1 MATSVSSSLPLST
14 WGQPLGEDINQKIA
28 FALMAQQFGQKPEIR
43 SHWQGAAELGNS
55 ALAGMMYRKAQ
66 DEALGA
72 TRTQGDI
79 TFGPGSSPP
88 PQSGG
93 FGGVLGGIGKA
104 VGGLF
109 GGGDAAPSAPP
120 VQTAS
125 LPPPAT
131 DAAPDKPN
139 YGGIASALADKQTP
153 PTPPATIPPP
163 EASLSDGSSVPL
175 PTPNPLGPMDPQFR
189 QQFAD
194 LRSAAADRGVNF
206 NAPPV
211 GSLSSRRTQEQQDAL
226 YAQGRTAPGPIV
238 TGTRHSNHL
247 SGRALDVVPV
257 DGTTERQVGQTVSDL
272 MQNDPRFAGMRSG
285 ANFSNLYD
293 PLHVELNRPGI
304 PSALAALQQQQQPP
318 QQASAQPPQDNSGSV
333 LSYAPLADPTQTRG
347 SWFGNAP
354 GGFND
359 PSNGSATASGV
370 PTSQPGIALPSR
382 AGLSPGAPQFQVTA
396 PNGQSAVLPQ
406 TDVGPAKWT
415 GRGVDITGGAAPQL
429 GYGPNN
435 FPTDSRFQVQPVV
448 PLPPQR
454 PQAAQQ
460 VASNDPGFMPQQ
472 PPQMPPMGGMGAPGA
487 PPAPPPQP
495 SFADRF
501 NAINSPAAQP
511 TQQAQNMIPLPPP
524 RPQEGPPG
532 YFSQPP
538 VGPNGMFGGN
548 QIPVNPDSMV
558 PSGQG
563 VLPPG
568 VLPQPR
574 PPEAPQGQQGAIP
587 APYQVA
593 QNGPPV
599 PPPQQMAQ
607 AQPQQRPQQPQQ
619 QFTSPYYQQAQDQFN
634 RAQKEY
640 WAARAQNNR
649 AAMQAAE
656 AAGQQ
661 ARGILMQPPQF
672 TSIGTDAFGNPIH
685 GFVSPTQMKV
695 FDLSGHPVQGGTPT
709 AGGGATPLSPFG
721 AETGKPLGTGDAYL
735 NSFVPPDLQQLIR
748 KVASYQIDPS
758 KLAVAKGLK
767 DRVFASAAQFDPT
780 YDQGMYSARASA
792 MKEFN
797 AGGPNSPAGVITSG
811 NTALSHL
818 SHIYDDSEKMGGVNN
833 AGILNAPANW
843 IHQGYMA
850 AEQDPTYKQY
860 NAGTSKFVEE
870 ATKFYRGVG
879 GNESD
884 LQRDLADL
892 SAANS
897 PDARRAV
904 IRRMAEFM
912 KSKVD
917 ALQSRWHTAMG
928 NTGWMQSVGQPGS
941 DFPVVQTKGQE
952 AYDKIMGRGS
962 ESNQPQ
968 AQGGQPQAPQQQ
980 SQQQGQFS
988 PPQNWQFSP
997 SRQQYRDQQGNIYD
1011 KNGNPVR

>member
-28 FALMAQQFGQKPEIR
+28 FALMAQQFGQKPQIQ

-109 GGGDAAPSAPP
+109 GGGEGGPAAPP

-131 DAAPDKPN
+131 DAAPPKQD
-139 YGGIASALADKQTP
+139 YSGIASALADKQTP

-175 PTPNPLGPMDPQFR
+175 PPPNPLGPMDPQFR

-211 GSLSSRRTQEQQDAL
+211 GSPGSRRTQEYQNDL
-226 YAQGRTAPGPIV
+226 YAQGRTKPGPIV
-238 TGTRHSNHL
+238 TGTRNSNHI

-272 MQNDPRFAGMRSG
+272 MRNDPRFGGMRSG
-285 ANFSNLYD
+285 ANFSNIYD

-304 PSALAALQQQQQPP
+304 PSALAALQQQQQQQP

-406 TDVGPAKWT
+406 TDIGPAKWT

-448 PLPPQR
+448 PLPPGR
-454 PQAAQQ
+454 PQVPQQ

-472 PPQMPPMGGMGAPGA
+472 PPQMPPMGGMGVPGA

-568 VLPQPR
+568 VMPQPR
-574 PPEAPQGQQGAIP
+574 PPQAPQGQQGAIP

-619 QFTSPYYQQAQDQFN
+619 QQFTSPYYQQAQDQFN
-634 RAQKEY
+634 RAG
-640 WAARAQNNR
+640 AAYR
-649 AAMQAAE
+649 AAVSRGDRAGMQAAI
-656 AAGQQ
+656 AAGEQ
-661 ARGILMQPPQF
+661 ARSILMQPPQF
-672 TSIGTDAFGNPIH
+672 HTLTGIAGEQNPVMVDPVRGTMTPLQAPGLSPGLVGGGQGGQSTDPHDIAQRFEAQYPGVTNRVEQLYRGEGAMPNKRTNPMDGPASQLIQILHPDWNQTMWNEKNKMWTGLGDMKQGGLGGRIQSGSNAFDHLANTAETIVDLHNKDVGGLSLAAAAYNYVGNKLSTANEGLLNKIENEAATYGGERTKFLTGAEGTYEDRQRLNKTLSPASSSPVAMAGALEGEYAQLKDAVQRQEHDIATAIGPEAL
-685 GFVSPTQMKV
+685 KR
-695 FDLSGHPVQGGTPT
+695 HPVITPQVKESMQRIET
-709 AGGGATPLSPFG
+709 AIKRLR
-721 AETGKPLGTGDAYL
+721 GD
-735 NSFVPPDLQQLIR
+735 N
-748 KVASYQIDPS
+748 
-758 KLAVAKGLK
+758 G
-767 DRVFASAAQFDPT
+767 
-780 YDQGMYSARASA
+780 
-792 MKEFN
+792 
-797 AGGPNSPAGVITSG
+797 
-811 NTALSHL
+811 
-818 SHIYDDSEKMGGVNN
+818 
-833 AGILNAPANW
+833 
-843 IHQGYMA
+843 
-850 AEQDPTYKQY
+850 
-860 NAGTSKFVEE
+860 
-870 ATKFYRGVG
+870 
-879 GNESD
+879 
-884 LQRDLADL
+884 
-892 SAANS
+892 
-897 PDARRAV
+897 
-904 IRRMAEFM
+904 
-912 KSKVD
+912 
-917 ALQSRWHTAMG
+917 
-928 NTGWMQSVGQPGS
+928 
-941 DFPVVQTKGQE
+941 
-952 AYDKIMGRGS
+952 
-962 ESNQPQ
+962 
-968 AQGGQPQAPQQQ
+968 QGGQPQAPQQQ
-980 SQQQGQFS
+980 SQQQGGVSEGATATNPQTGQKIQF
-988 PPQNWQFSP
+988 
-997 SRQQYRDQQGNIYD
+997 R
-1011 KNGNPVR
+1011 NGQWMPVQ